1 MRHAVGVGSGGDE
14 HGRPQ
19 RDDAFVHRHA
29 AVCDRGAGRGD
40 GANPVVA
47 GGVGGAFDL
56 HRAGE
61 VQRVAGLHEQIAA
74 AVAVLHDRGNGIARL
89 RLLDEGADVGVLGD
103 AGIVLL
109 GDRLTRDQLAV
120 GVNDLIDH
128 LARTVHALLPDLR
141 LTLGDLIAL
150 GVDRG
155 VLRRLGERLV
165 VGEARGDLN
174 EDLRL
179 AHVDLDHLHRAD
191 RDAHAL

>member
-40 GANPVVA
+40 GAHAVVA
-47 GGVGGAFDL
+47 GGIGGALDL

-103 AGIVLL
+103 KNGRLL
-109 GDRLTRDQLAV
+109 
-120 GVNDLIDH
+120 
-128 LARTVHALLPDLR
+128 
-141 LTLGDLIAL
+141 
-150 GVDRG
+150 
-155 VLRRLGERLV
+155 E
-165 VGEARGDLN
+165 
-174 EDLRL
+174 
-179 AHVDLDHLHRAD
+179 
-191 RDAHAL
+191 